1 MLNAALGVGIGL
13 LVSWGTKKITEAA
26 QRVQNVA
33 TQSKEAADAAQSAT
47 SSLKDL
53 VNAYEEL
60 GDKSG
65 WDTDDF
71 DQAKDIQAEIL
82 DLAKEQGTL
91 DEDKLSKLN
100 LQNGKYEEQLGL
112 LQDITAEQLEASRYE
127 LTQNKDAQGD
137 KLVDTAKK
145 NNRTHYLTV
154 WSAPE
159 MDMGDQIKNAGID
172 VFNKFGGYGPDDL
185 NDADSIIDYYNEVGK
200 ALKYV
205 IDHTTEAERAAGGT
219 YHSLYQF
226 LLDEQSAL
234 RDDVDSYNDSTD
246 AINNNTN
253 ARRKL
258 QAKMVSALPAAGQV
272 QGVIYFRMTDY
283 TMHIWNG
290 VEFVQLN
297 KKTITQIPADATN
310 DDIPTTKAVADYV
323 QAKVAAVEGIKGKF
337 VTDVTYNAGVLS
349 VAKGDEPVT
358 TTMTGIVHEPT
369 YDAETR
375 TIKLP
380 VFGGDTLTI
389 ALGKDLVVKSG
400 IYNTETHEIELT
412 ITTGEVIKIPVGSLI
427 DIYIG
432 VATSTATVTVSDD
445 NKISVDVR
453 VSAKANNSITIEE
466 DGLYVAVP
474 DAYTKSETDAKIK
487 KVQDQLDGHSKDAVV
502 HITAE
507 ERKAWNA
514 KVSQDELTAAKSE
527 VISAAAADATKK
539 ADAARDTAKTYAD
552 GLNTA
557 MDNRVKNVEGALT
570 WKAIDDSGA
579 NAET

>member
-1 MLNAALGVGIGL
+1 M
-13 LVSWGTKKITEAA
+13 
-26 QRVQNVA
+26 
-33 TQSKEAADAAQSAT
+33 
-47 SSLKDL
+47 
-53 VNAYEEL
+53 
-60 GDKSG
+60 
-65 WDTDDF
+65 
-71 DQAKDIQAEIL
+71 AK
-82 DLAKEQGTL
+82 
-91 DEDKLSKLN
+91 
-100 LQNGKYEEQLGL
+100 
-112 LQDITAEQLEASRYE
+112 
-127 LTQNKDAQGD
+127 
-137 KLVDTAKK
+137 
-145 NNRTHYLTV
+145 
-154 WSAPE
+154 
-159 MDMGDQIKNAGID
+159 
-172 VFNKFGGYGPDDL
+172 
-185 NDADSIIDYYNEVGK
+185 
-200 ALKYV
+200 
-205 IDHTTEAERAAGGT
+205 TTEYT
-219 YHSLYQF
+219 K
-226 LLDEQSAL
+226 
-234 RDDVDSYNDSTD
+234 ST
-246 AINNNTN
+246 
-253 ARRKL
+253 
-258 QAKMVSALPAAGQV
+258 KMVSSLPAAGQV
-272 QGVIYFRMTDY
+272 QGIIYFRMTDY

-297 KKTITQIPADATN
+297 KTTVTQIPADATN

-323 QAKVAAVEGIKGKF
+323 NAKVAAVEGIKGKF

-507 ERKAWNA
+507 ERKSNVGHTHDYLPTAGGTMNGTITFSDSSHGKIYSGPTDNVNGPGGDLNNIVIESWNGLSFTTGCPNQTYTGKTA
-514 KVSQDELTAAKSE
+514 VGIDCREGVVKAARFDGTLTGTAATLGGGGNPYAPMTFNWSGKDGQPTWLWGGE
-527 VISAAAADATKK
+527 DGTNMYVYNPGNFKVNWAQSAANGVYANGFDGSGGGYIRFCNGAQICWGRTNCSGKDTTINFSAAFSNSSYSVSTMPFYSSL
-539 ADAARDTAKTYAD
+539 ADTYW
-552 GLNTA
+552 N
-557 MDNRVKNVEGALT
+557 VKEGSMGTTGFVLHGSKSSIDLRT
-570 WKAIDDSGA
+570 MLWIAIGKW
-579 NAET
+579 N

>member
-1 MLNAALGVGIGL
+1 MSQKSQDAIDVLSKVI
-13 LVSWGTKKITEAA
+13 VDTIDKKLDTA
-26 QRVQNVA
+26 NF
-33 TQSKEAADAAQSAT
+33 
-47 SSLKDL
+47 
-53 VNAYEEL
+53 
-60 GDKSG
+60 DKSQTG
-65 WDTDDF
+65 VVT
-71 DQAKDIQAEIL
+71 AV
-82 DLAKEQGTL
+82 
-91 DEDKLSKLN
+91 
-100 LQNGKYEEQLGL
+100 NGNTYTIAVFGSQYN
-112 LQDITAEQLEASRYE
+112 ITS
-127 LTQNKDAQGD
+127 
-137 KLVDTAKK
+137 
-145 NNRTHYLTV
+145 
-154 WSAPE
+154 
-159 MDMGDQIKNAGID
+159 DQI
-172 VFNKFGGYGPDDL
+172 FT
-185 NDADSIIDYYNEVGK
+185 VG
-200 ALKYV
+200 
-205 IDHTTEAERAAGGT
+205 
-219 YHSLYQF
+219 
-226 LLDEQSAL
+226 QS
-234 RDDVDSYNDSTD
+234 
-246 AINNNTN
+246 
-253 ARRKL
+253 
-258 QAKMVSALPAAGQV
+258 
-272 QGVIYFRMTDY
+272 
-283 TMHIWNG
+283 
-290 VEFVQLN
+290 
-297 KKTITQIPADATN
+297 
-310 DDIPTTKAVADYV
+310 
-323 QAKVAAVEGIKGKF
+323 VEGIKGKF